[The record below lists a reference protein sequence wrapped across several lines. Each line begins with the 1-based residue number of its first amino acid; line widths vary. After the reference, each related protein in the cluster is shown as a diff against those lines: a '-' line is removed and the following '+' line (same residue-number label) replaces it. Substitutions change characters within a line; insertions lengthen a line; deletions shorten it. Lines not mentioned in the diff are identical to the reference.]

1 MKILEWTKKEV
12 EMSGEKDKTINIQ
25 MGIDKLF
32 ELVRFLGAQ
41 NIEDTKHTI
50 DKYKLQMDEEE
61 MEAIL
66 QDLFNQLSCEL
77 GLEI

>member
-1 MKILEWTKKEV
+1 MRIYEWTKKEV
-12 EMSGEKDKTINIQ
+12 EMSGKKDKTINIQ

-50 DKYKLQMDEEE
+50 DKYKLQMNEDE

-66 QDLFNQLSCEL
+66 QDLFDQISCEL